1 MDEPVTRATDRHLP
15 ILGTRNLRDIGGYDA
30 RDGRRTRWGTLF
42 RSDHPEEALPPASQ
56 QALIDLGIR
65 TVIDVRSTEERDRY
79 PNVFQVS
86 DEVTYR
92 HLPMREEDVAAG
104 AETLADIYSILIDQ
118 RQEQIVGAVR
128 ALTEPGA
135 LPALLHCAAGRDRTG
150 IIVALAL
157 SAVGVDT
164 ATIVDDYG
172 LSDQCYRTRWT
183 QPDEPGAQPV
193 AVEVDD
199 PAWRLDCPPEAMSET
214 LEHVDRA
221 YGGARAYLLGAG
233 LGREELERLEEVLTE
248 PTGRADQP

>member
-1 MDEPVTRATDRHLP
+1 MTEPATRSTERHLP
-15 ILGTRNLRDIGGYDA
+15 ILGTRNLRDVGGYTA

-56 QALIDLGIR
+56 RALIDLGIR

-86 DEVTYR
+86 DGVTYR
-92 HLPMREEDVAAG
+92 HLPMREEDLAAG
-104 AETLADIYSILIDQ
+104 AETLAEIYSILIDQ

-128 ALTEPGA
+128 ALTQPGA

-157 SAVGVDT
+157 SAMGVDK
-164 ATIVDDYG
+164 ATTVEDYG
-172 LSDQCYRTRWT
+172 LSDHCYRTRWA
-183 QPDEPGAQPV
+183 EPEEAGAQPV

-199 PAWRLDCPPEAMSET
+199 PAWRLDCPPEAMAET
-214 LEHVDRA
+214 LEHVDRT

-233 LGREELERLEEVLTE
+233 LGREELDRLEELLTE
-248 PTGRADQP
+248 PKARAD